1 MPGAVSGE
9 GEHRLGPDDAGRT
22 VEVAPGDRLVLSL
35 PETAATGYTWQV
47 EELPAGAEVVEE
59 RFERVGPGVGGS
71 SRHVFVLRAPDAA
84 GALRLRYL
92 RPWAGERSVVERY
105 EITVAPRRS

>member
-1 MPGAVSGE
+1 MSGQ

-22 VEVAPGDRLVLSL
+22 VEVAAGARLVLSL
-35 PETAATGYTWQV
+35 PETAGTGYTWQV
-47 EELPAGAEVVEE
+47 EELPPGVEVVEE

-71 SRHVFVLRAPDAA
+71 SLHVFVLRAPDAA

-92 RPWAGERSVVERY
+92 RPWAGEDSVAERY
-105 EITVAPRRS
+105 EVTVAPRRS